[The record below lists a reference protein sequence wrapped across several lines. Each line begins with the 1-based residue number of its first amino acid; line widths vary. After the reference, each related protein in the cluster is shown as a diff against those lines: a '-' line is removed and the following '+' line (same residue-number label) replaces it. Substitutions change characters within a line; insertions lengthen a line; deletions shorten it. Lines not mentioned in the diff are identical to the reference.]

1 MCFGL
6 LACIIEYLVP
16 LDLLEHVLSK
26 KCEFFSFFLSP
37 PALSRVLVIRFYG
50 QRTYSLSSLTFKRVT
65 HGSAIKT
72 HFSSPLL
79 PKVLVG
85 ATGHLDHTNNTK
97 NTF

>member
-37 PALSRVLVIRFYG
+37 PALSRVLVVWFHVR
-50 QRTYSLSSLTFKRVT
+50 QTYSLSSLAFKRVT
-65 HGSAIKT
+65 RGSAIT
-72 HFSSPLL
+72 NTFPL
-79 PKVLVG
+79 PPVNLVHEG
-85 ATGHLDHTNNTK
+85 ATGRMEQTNNASL
-97 NTF
+97 